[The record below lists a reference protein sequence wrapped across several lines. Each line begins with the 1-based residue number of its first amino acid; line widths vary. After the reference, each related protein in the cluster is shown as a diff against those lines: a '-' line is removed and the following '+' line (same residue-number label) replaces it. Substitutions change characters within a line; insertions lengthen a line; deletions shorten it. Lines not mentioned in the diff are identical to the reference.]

1 MSGLN
6 SGKGH
11 CPGTARLLIRPTRSA
26 EELGAGPDVL
36 LAALN
41 AVHHLNRHAAPDD
54 FIAVALP
61 GMREGREGL
70 LPGHEAELIGS
81 REALGRLLTIE
92 GVQLLFRRRMIGPA
106 LIGDITLESG
116 VIGAA
121 YVRDRTCEKSST
133 GWKRRREARAERRGF
148 DPKPGPK
155 RRGPA
160 PQSALLPLNGAPLRV
175 RELIGTVSDAPL
187 IVSTYGFSTT
197 GSPTILP
204 VRPALMEEE
213 RDAA

>member
-6 SGKGH
+6 IGKGL

-41 AVHHLNRHAAPDD
+41 AVHHLNRHARQDD

-61 GMREGREGL
+61 GMREGRDGL

-81 REALGRLLTIE
+81 PEALGRLLTIE
-92 GVQLLFRRRMIGPA
+92 GVQILFRRRMIGPA
-106 LIGDITLESG
+106 LIREVTLQAG

-121 YVRDRTCEKSST
+121 YVRDRVCEKTSN
-133 GWKRRREARAERRGF
+133 GWKRRRDARAERRGF
-148 DPKPGPK
+148 APKLGPK

-160 PQSALLPLNGAPLRV
+160 PESVLLPLNGAPLRV
-175 RELIGTVSDAPL
+175 RELIGTVTGGPL
-187 IVSTYGFSTT
+187 LVSTYGFSTT

-204 VRPALMEEE
+204 VRPALMEGE